1 MTKRSVNAGRYQV
14 QMKINDKRM
23 KKIFNELK
31 FLEKAYTLVG
41 IQEGNS
47 QVKGLLVSQ
56 IAFWNEFGTK
66 HIPERSFIRAWF
78 DSNIST
84 IQQRAHFLYGKVLDG
99 KMNAK
104 TALATLGQWV
114 QDRIRKSILEFTSPP
129 NAPMTIRRKGSSHPL
144 IDTGQ
149 MLNSI
154 HHTEHYGK
162 PIPPLGATR

>member
-1 MTKRSVNAGRYQV
+1 MAKPNIKV
-14 QMKINDKRM
+14 KIDDKKM

-31 FLEKAYTLVG
+31 ILEKAYTLVG
-41 IQEGNS
+41 IQEGNP
-47 QVKGLLVSQ
+47 QVEGTLVSQ

-66 HIPERSFIRAWF
+66 HIPERSFIRSWF
-78 DSNIST
+78 DANISA
-84 IQQRAHFLYGKVLDG
+84 IQQKVRFLYNKVSEG
-99 KMNAK
+99 KMTAK
-104 TALATLGQWV
+104 TALATLGQWA

-129 NAPMTIRRKGSSHPL
+129 NKPMTIRRKGSSHPL

-162 PIPPLGATR
+162 PIPPLEATR